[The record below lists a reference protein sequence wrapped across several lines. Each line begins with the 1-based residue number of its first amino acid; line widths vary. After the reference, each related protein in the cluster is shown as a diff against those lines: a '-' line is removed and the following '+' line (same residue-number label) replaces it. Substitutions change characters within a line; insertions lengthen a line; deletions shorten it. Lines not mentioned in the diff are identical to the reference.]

1 MTDRNLINEA
11 RRWQAALAR
20 IALLLAAGLCIGG
33 GLTPAAN
40 AQDKTI
46 QLRLSHWVPT
56 THPMHAT
63 ALAWGK
69 SIEEASGGTLKVQ
82 VFPAQ
87 QLGRAPD
94 HYDMT
99 MKGIVDIAYI
109 STGYQAGRMIVTSA
123 AQLPFMITDPAGG
136 SRAFDEWYR
145 PYAAKDMPGVK
156 LCAMF
161 VHDPGSLHSK
171 TKITHPDQIKGLKMR
186 PANATIGEWMKLL
199 GGTTVNVTAPE
210 AREALERGVA
220 DAITFPWDSL
230 YLFGIDK
237 TTKFHIDAPLYVSSF
252 AWIINQAKYDS
263 MSAAQKKVMD
273 DHCNGDWAFRIGKE
287 WGDQEAAGRTKIKAD
302 PSHTVSALS
311 PAELDAW
318 KKSAQPLVESWS
330 GEMQKQGYDPAKILE
345 ELKATLAKYQ
355 SKS

>member
-1 MTDRNLINEA
+1 MTDRNMIDRA
-11 RRWQAALAR
+11 RRRSLGWARMALALV
-20 IALLLAAGLCIGG
+20 AGLVLAAGLS
-33 GLTPAAN
+33 AAVK

-63 ALAWGK
+63 AIEWGK
-69 SIEEASGGTLKVQ
+69 SIEQASGGTLKVQ
-82 VFPAQ
+82 IFPAQ

-145 PYAAKDMPGVK
+145 SYAAKDMPGVR

-263 MSAAQKKVMD
+263 MSAAQRKVMD
-273 DHCNGDWAFRIGKE
+273 DHCNGDWAYRIGKE
-287 WGDQEAAGRTKIKAD
+287 WGDQEAAGRAKIKAD
-302 PSHTVSALS
+302 PSHTVSVLT

-330 GEMQKQGYDPAKILE
+330 SEMQKQGYDPAKILE